1 MRRIYM
7 DHNATTPVH
16 PDVLEAMLPY
26 FTKYFGNASSVHS
39 FGREARNGMEEARER
54 LANFIGASP
63 SEIIF
68 TSGGTESDNFA
79 IEGTAYENVKK
90 GKHIITTLIEHH
102 AVLNTCKHLETHGF
116 EVSYLT
122 VDKYGV
128 IDLDELNDLIRD
140 ETILI
145 TIMHA
150 NNEVGT
156 IQPLKEIGQIAKER
170 GIVFH
175 SDAVQ
180 SLGKIP
186 INVDELGVDMMSFS
200 AHKIYGPKGIGALY
214 IRKGTKVEPLI
225 RGGHHERNR
234 RGGTE
239 NVPGIVGFGKAIEIA
254 SADMEQESKRL
265 WNLTEK
271 LKNGLLEKLDYIYI
285 NSHPIQR
292 LPNTLNVSFDYVEG
306 ESILLNLDM
315 KGIAASTGSACT
327 SGSLEP
333 SHVLLALGICAATAQ
348 GAIRFSLGRSNTDE
362 DIDYV
367 LDELPTIVNRLR
379 SMSPLY
385 ADRVKQDKS
394 VISDQ

>member
-1 MRRIYM
+1 M
-7 DHNATTPVH
+7 DHNATTPVL

-26 FTKYFGNASSVHS
+26 FREYFGNASSVHS
-39 FGREARNGMEEARER
+39 FGRDARNGMEEARER
-54 LANFIGASP
+54 LANFIGAQS
-63 SEIIF
+63 SEIIW

-79 IEGTAYENVKK
+79 IEGAAYDNIKK
-90 GKHIITTLIEHH
+90 GKHIITSLIEHP
-102 AVLNTCKHLETHGF
+102 AILNTCKHLETHGF

-128 IDLDELNDLIRD
+128 IDLDELRNLIRD
-140 ETILI
+140 ETVLI
-145 TIMHA
+145 TVMQA

-156 IQPLKEIGQIAKER
+156 IQPLKEIGKIAKEK
-170 GIVFH
+170 GIIFH

-186 INVDELGVDMMSFS
+186 INVNDLGVDMLSFS

-239 NVPGIVGFGKAIEIA
+239 NVPGIVGFGKAVEIA
-254 SADMEQESKRL
+254 SSDMEQESKRL

-271 LKNGLLEKLDYIYI
+271 LKDGLLEKLDYIYV
-285 NSHPIQR
+285 NSHPTQR
-292 LPNTLNVSFDYVEG
+292 LPNTMNISFDYVEG

-315 KGIAASTGSACT
+315 KGVAASTGSACS

-333 SHVLLALGICAATAQ
+333 SHVLLALGICSATAQ
-348 GAIRFSLGRSNTDE
+348 GAIRFSLGRSNTEE
-362 DIDYV
+362 DVNFI
-367 LDELPTIVNRLR
+367 LDELPIIVNRLW

-385 ADRVKQDKS
+385 ADIVKQD
-394 VISDQ
+394 SDQ

>member
-7 DHNATTPVH
+7 DHNATTPVL

-26 FTKYFGNASSVHS
+26 FREYFGNASSVHS
-39 FGREARNGMEEARER
+39 FGRDARNGMEEARER
-54 LANFIGASP
+54 LANFIGAQS
-63 SEIIF
+63 SEIIW

-79 IEGTAYENVKK
+79 IEGAAYDNIKK
-90 GKHIITTLIEHH
+90 GKHIITSLIEHP
-102 AVLNTCKHLETHGF
+102 AILNTCKHLETHGF

-128 IDLDELNDLIRD
+128 IDLDELRNLIRD
-140 ETILI
+140 ETVLI
-145 TIMHA
+145 TVMQA

-156 IQPLKEIGQIAKER
+156 IQPLKEIGKIAKEK
-170 GIVFH
+170 GIIFH

-186 INVDELGVDMMSFS
+186 INVNDLGVDMLSFS

-239 NVPGIVGFGKAIEIA
+239 NVPGIVGFGKAVEIA
-254 SADMEQESKRL
+254 SSDMEQESKRL

-271 LKNGLLEKLDYIYI
+271 LKDGLLEKLDYIYV
-285 NSHPIQR
+285 NSHPTQR
-292 LPNTLNVSFDYVEG
+292 LPNTMNISFDYVEG

-315 KGIAASTGSACT
+315 KGVAASTGSACS

-333 SHVLLALGICAATAQ
+333 SHVLLALGICSATAQ
-348 GAIRFSLGRSNTDE
+348 GAIRFSLGRSNTEE
-362 DIDYV
+362 DVNFI
-367 LDELPTIVNRLR
+367 LDELPIIVNRLR

-385 ADRVKQDKS
+385 ADIVKQD
-394 VISDQ
+394 SDQ

>member
-1 MRRIYM
+1 
-7 DHNATTPVH
+7 
-16 PDVLEAMLPY
+16 MLPY
-26 FTKYFGNASSVHS
+26 FREYFGNASSIHS
-39 FGREARNGMEEARER
+39 FGRDARNGMEEARER
-54 LANFIGASP
+54 LANFIGAQS

-79 IEGTAYENVKK
+79 IEGAAYDNIKK
-90 GKHIITTLIEHH
+90 GKHIITSLIEHP
-102 AVLNTCKHLETHGF
+102 AILNTCKHLETHGF

-122 VDKYGV
+122 VDQYGV
-128 IDLDELNDLIRD
+128 IDLDELRNLIRD
-140 ETILI
+140 ETVLI
-145 TIMHA
+145 TVMQA

-156 IQPLKEIGQIAKER
+156 IQPLKEIGKIAKEK
-170 GIVFH
+170 GIILH

-180 SLGKIP
+180 ALGKIP
-186 INVDELGVDMMSFS
+186 INVNDLGVDMLSFS

-254 SADMEQESKRL
+254 SSDMEQESKRL

-271 LKNGLLEKLDYIYI
+271 LKDGLLEKLDYIYV
-285 NSHPIQR
+285 NSHPAQR
-292 LPNTLNVSFDYVEG
+292 LPNTMNISFDYVEG

-315 KGIAASTGSACT
+315 KGIAASTGSACS

-333 SHVLLALGICAATAQ
+333 SHVLLALGICTATAQ
-348 GAIRFSLGRSNTDE
+348 GAIRFSLGRSNTKE
-362 DIDYV
+362 DVNFI
-367 LDELPTIVNRLR
+367 LDELPIIVNRLR
-379 SMSPLY
+379 FMSPLY
-385 ADRVKQDKS
+385 ADRVKQDN
-394 VISDQ
+394 DQ